1 MAMMYEALINGLED
15 AKKKINEL
23 EAELAE
29 LKKKEVPMEAFYD
42 ENYHYF
48 TCPKCGID
56 WGYTCEVDEHKYC
69 GNCGQRLEFRE
80 EEYDD
85 EVEE

>member
-42 ENYHYF
+42 V
-48 TCPKCGID
+48 D